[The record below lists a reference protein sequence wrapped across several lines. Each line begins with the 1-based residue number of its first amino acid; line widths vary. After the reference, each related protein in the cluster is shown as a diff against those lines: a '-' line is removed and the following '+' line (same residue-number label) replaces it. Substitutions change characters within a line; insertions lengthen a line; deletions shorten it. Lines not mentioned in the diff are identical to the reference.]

1 MLRLFAIVL
10 LGAAL
15 ATGTAA
21 AQTAPTETNTDTTAP
36 TNTDAGTPPPS
47 DTGTPPPINT
57 SDGATIALSLGN
69 QKIARALF
77 EAQTLNGETPAL
89 SLEEIAALK
98 KGGLGWGQIL
108 KKMKDDGLIEERNLG
123 QVVSKY
129 QHRQKEIGTAT
140 GSALAGSHRAGN
152 THGTGLR
159 SGSGH
164 ALGRA
169 PGSAGPSG
177 SGGHRSG
184 NSAGGRSHGKR

>member
-1 MLRLFAIVL
+1 MVRLFAIVL
-10 LGAAL
+10 LGTAL

-21 AQTAPTETNTDTTAP
+21 AQTAPTETTPDATAP
-36 TNTDAGTPPPS
+36 TNTDTGTTPPM
-47 DTGTPPPINT
+47 NT

-77 EAQTLNGETPAL
+77 EAQKVNGETPVL

-108 KKMKDDGLIEERNLG
+108 KKMKDDGLIEEKNLG

-129 QHRQKEIGTAT
+129 QRRQKEMSTAT

-169 PGSAGPSG
+169 PGSGSPSE
-177 SGGHRSG
+177 SGGHRGGSSG
-184 NSAGGRSHGKR
+184 GGRGHGKR

>member
-36 TNTDAGTPPPS
+36 TNTDAGTPLPS

-77 EAQTLNGETPAL
+77 EASGRGRVTVSVEPPAQPVL
-89 SLEEIAALK
+89 PRAAA
-98 KGGLGWGQIL
+98 
-108 KKMKDDGLIEERNLG
+108 
-123 QVVSKY
+123 
-129 QHRQKEIGTAT
+129 TAAAIQPAAAVT
-140 GSALAGSHRAGN
+140 ASASVR
-152 THGTGLR
+152 
-159 SGSGH
+159 
-164 ALGRA
+164 
-169 PGSAGPSG
+169 P
-177 SGGHRSG
+177 
-184 NSAGGRSHGKR
+184 